1 MPTQSAANRPRQ
13 ETVLPLLAEIV
24 SRGDGTFLL
33 KPKVPEQ
40 DLDTW
45 ISIREAAELLGIDK
59 HKNLY
64 PFLGEYLVYR
74 RPLPARVIVSLKS
87 ALDFKQAAQDP
98 DFWDNPVLKERLKV
112 NMKKTMESLAPRSLP
127 DHAPRHLTNSE

>member
-1 MPTQSAANRPRQ
+1 MPTQPTAKPPKR
-13 ETVLPLLAEIV
+13 EKFLPLLAEIV

-98 DFWDNPVLKERLKV
+98 DFWDNPILKERLKATV
-112 NMKKTMESLAPRSLP
+112 KKTMETLLASSLEPAR
-127 DHAPRHLTNSE
+127 